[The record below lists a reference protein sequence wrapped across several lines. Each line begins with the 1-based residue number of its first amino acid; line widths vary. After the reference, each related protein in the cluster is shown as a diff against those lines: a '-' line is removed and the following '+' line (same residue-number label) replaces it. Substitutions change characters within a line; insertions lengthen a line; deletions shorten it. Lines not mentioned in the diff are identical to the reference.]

1 MGLATEDGDGLPEE
15 DALQV
20 IVDRGPI
27 LLRAREGH
35 APNSAKTEGGVRVF
49 CPSSCDFN
57 PNKDPLVAQV
67 ARSDPAI
74 VAASGVAVAG
84 FLAEALPPTPV
95 MPPLPQPEWD
105 LRIFFG
111 CAFD

>member
-49 CPSSCDFN
+49 CPSS
-57 PNKDPLVAQV
+57 
-67 ARSDPAI
+67 
-74 VAASGVAVAG
+74 
-84 FLAEALPPTPV
+84 
-95 MPPLPQPEWD
+95 
-105 LRIFFG
+105 
-111 CAFD
+111 

>member
-1 MGLATEDGDGLPEE
+1 
-15 DALQV
+15 
-20 IVDRGPI
+20 
-27 LLRAREGH
+27 
-35 APNSAKTEGGVRVF
+35 
-49 CPSSCDFN
+49 
-57 PNKDPLVAQV
+57 LVAQV

>member
-1 MGLATEDGDGLPEE
+1 MRVEIWLNDCAAARFEPGAHAGPAMGLATEDGDGLPEE

-49 CPSSCDFN
+49 CPSS
-57 PNKDPLVAQV
+57 
-67 ARSDPAI
+67 
-74 VAASGVAVAG
+74 
-84 FLAEALPPTPV
+84 
-95 MPPLPQPEWD
+95 
-105 LRIFFG
+105 
-111 CAFD
+111 